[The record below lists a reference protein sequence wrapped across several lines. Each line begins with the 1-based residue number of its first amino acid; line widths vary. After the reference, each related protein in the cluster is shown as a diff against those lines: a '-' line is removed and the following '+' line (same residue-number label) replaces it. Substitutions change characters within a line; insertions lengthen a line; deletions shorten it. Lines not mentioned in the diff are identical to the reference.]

1 MQISTYYQNE
11 TQKIINT
18 RKNVLMCYKEN
29 STASNNGN

>member
-1 MQISTYYQNE
+1 MQISTYNE

-29 STASNNGN
+29 YTASNNGN